1 MIQFTVQGG
10 DSVLY
15 GSQVR
20 NNLFRRPRLQYNCLQ
35 TFQGPSCQQIFL
47 LVLDKKK
54 LEVLLLIISGIQPV
68 KACKYSLHKR
78 TGKVR
83 PQKETVGYQRLVRIG
98 LLREIFPLCSF
109 SLRTM
114 NNKKRK
120 EEESSSERKFHQARE
135 GGK

>member
-1 MIQFTVQGG
+1 MSSMAHKSGTIFFDDLAFNTIA
-10 DSVLY
+10 Y
-15 GSQVR
+15 
-20 NNLFRRPRLQYNCLQ
+20 RP
-35 TFQGPSCQQIFL
+35 FKVD
-47 LVLDKKK
+47 LVNKSFSLCYTKK

-78 TGKVR
+78 TSKVR

-114 NNKKRK
+114 NNKKEKKGRVVL
-120 EEESSSERKFHQARE
+120 R
-135 GGK
+135 